1 MNAETV
7 ETSIDRLSTLLD
19 RFRVRASL
27 FHSGA
32 ICGMTTFEAKPG
44 RAFVHVLRNGLLE
57 VRHRGIRG
65 AARAHRLHEP
75 CVLLYPRP
83 RHHVFVGSVDTPP
96 DLTCATLDFD
106 GGDRNP
112 IVGALP
118 DVLIVPLST
127 LSGIEPALDLLF
139 AEADRP
145 RCGSR
150 VLVDRL
156 FETVVILLLR
166 WIIDHPND
174 AGITHGLL
182 AGLSDPRLAK
192 ALVAVHRAPEEPWT
206 IESMAAL
213 AGMSRSAFA
222 GVFKTATGTTPAAYV
237 TDWRLT
243 LATSMIRARQPVKSI
258 AAELGFASASSLS
271 KVFRQRLGRSPR
283 AWSLSVDGESG
294 LR

>member
-1 MNAETV
+1 MNTETAEPP
-7 ETSIDRLSTLLD
+7 IDRLSTLLD

-27 FHSGA
+27 FHTGA
-32 ICGMTTFEAKPG
+32 VCGMTTFEARPG
-44 RAFVHVLRNGLLE
+44 RAFVHVLRHGTLE

-65 AARAHRLHEP
+65 AARTVRLREP
-75 CVLLYPRP
+75 SVLLYPRP
-83 RHHVFVGSVDTPP
+83 RHHVFVGSVDTSP

-112 IVGALP
+112 IVDALP
-118 DVLIVPLST
+118 DVLIVPMSALT
-127 LSGIEPALDLLF
+127 GIQPALDLLF

-166 WIIDHPND
+166 WIIDHPGD
-174 AGITHGLL
+174 AGISHGLL
-182 AGLSDPRLAK
+182 AGLSDQRLAK
-192 ALVAVHRAPEEPWT
+192 ALVAIHRSPEAPWT
-206 IESMAAL
+206 IDSMAAI

-222 GVFKTATGTTPAAYV
+222 ETFKTATGTTPAAYV

-243 LATSMIRARQPVKSI
+243 LATAMIRSRLPVKTI

-283 AWSLSVDGESG
+283 MWKDTNDNVPMPG
-294 LR
+294 